1 MFRSGINQGFYDRQ
15 REGNGSN
22 SDEGRDRYGLNSDQR
37 FLEHGSHLGPNSD
50 HLRGRGE
57 GPNFD
62 QRRGGESPNFDQQR
76 RGGEGPNFDQQRRG
90 GEGPD
95 FDQQRGRN
103 EANSRDQSY
112 SRDSSFDRKSLN
124 RCVEIKSFLSFLQ
137 AKSELLYF
145 IIFWVRAEGS
155 LETHKNLNEK

>member
-1 MFRSGINQGFYDRQ
+1 MFRSGSNQGFYDRQ

-22 SDEGRDRYGLNSDQR
+22 SDQGRDRYGLNSDQR

-50 HLRGRGE
+50 HRRGRGE

-62 QRRGGESPNFDQQR
+62 QRRGGES
-76 RGGEGPNFDQQRRG
+76 PNFDQQRRG

-145 IIFWVRAEGS
+145 IIFS
-155 LETHKNLNEK
+155 NYYIL